1 MDYAKR
7 NLRNVRDGTES
18 SRSFTGEGISWS
30 RFPGSVAAMTLSKRP
45 YSSCPVVRRLWRD
58 SSSKETDNPKT
69 HDTAH
74 DTEHSNCELDNVFS
88 RQAGSSFEVDSRSIP
103 HDSGRQEST
112 HGTTDRNVKL
122 SDGFRVSE
130 QAWQSVRRA
139 EETQDSE
146 PQKELSSVRSALST
160 EMGPK
165 GKSVNVEA
173 SQTPIF
179 KPKAIHSDHN
189 VKHQPQSEP
198 SSSKRSWSSAAG
210 VPDTKLTASKA
221 PRSPQPSQSDDAIQN
236 VASQFGYSEDYF
248 RLMAHIF
255 NCVFR

>member
-1 MDYAKR
+1 LDYAKR
-7 NLRNVRDGTES
+7 NLRNIRDGTES
-18 SRSFTGEGISWS
+18 SRSFTGEGVSWS
-30 RFPGSVAAMTLSKRP
+30 RFLGSVAPISLSKRP
-45 YSSCPVVRRLWRD
+45 YSSSSVVRRLWRD

-69 HDTAH
+69 LDTTHDA
-74 DTEHSNCELDNVFS
+74 EHSNSELDHVFS

-103 HDSGRQEST
+103 HDNGRQESS
-112 HGTTDRNVKL
+112 HGTTDHNIKL
-122 SDGFRVSE
+122 SAGFRVSE
-130 QAWQSVRRA
+130 QAWQSVQRA
-139 EETQDSE
+139 EESQDSE
-146 PQKELSSVRSALST
+146 PQKELGSVKSALST
-160 EMGPK
+160 EVGPK

-198 SSSKRSWSSAAG
+198 SSSKRSWSSAVG
-210 VPDTKLTASKA
+210 VPDTKATASKA

-255 NCVFR
+255 NCIFR